1 MKAIT
6 RFFIVLVGCLCTQS
20 AFSQT
25 VSEIKGGKQFYWGE
39 GIGKTPTT
47 AEKEALSGLI
57 NQISVT
63 VENKFSLL
71 SEQITGGAKDNF
83 SQRVN
88 DVVNTYSNATLRNTE
103 KMEWEEKDEVHV
115 LCYIKRS
122 EVSKIFAERESKIKD
137 FTATALKAE
146 ENLQIAD
153 ALKYYY
159 WALLLLQS
167 HPDGNTITYAHN
179 GTEPKLAVFLP
190 QQINAVFSN
199 LDFSVTGK
207 QTEPNITLYNLA
219 IVYNKQPVGNC
230 EYSVY
235 DGRNWS
241 PLAAAKDGKGVA
253 ELLGEDSEVHKKIIV
268 RVEYEFGDEWKTD
281 KEVNDILSKV
291 EGVPFKKAKI
301 DIAMSKVPDF
311 KAVEDAAPIVTNNVA
326 VATSSAVAA
335 PAKNVLT
342 VDGSGYL
349 PLLKKVETA
358 ISTKTYESAQECF
371 TPEGYA
377 VFQQL
382 IQYGKA
388 VIVAKSNYT
397 FMQFDDGVLARSLP
411 MRFSFSNRRTF
422 VENVVFDID
431 VAAGKIRSLSFALT
445 DKACKD
451 ILSHDKWTEYS
462 RVSIINF
469 VENYQTAYALKRLD
483 YLQSIFSDDAL
494 IITGKILRPAPT
506 IENQYQQAPKIQLNR
521 QSKSQYMRNLQ
532 KCFQNNEY
540 VNLKFADVSIKK
552 GAKGGEIYGIQMQQD
567 YFSSSY
573 GDTGYL
579 FVLVDVNKPNE
590 PIIHVRA
597 WQPEKDPDFGLYD
610 IYHF

>member
-1 MKAIT
+1 MNTIK
-6 RFFIVLVGCLCTQS
+6 RFCILLVGCLCVQS
-20 AFSQT
+20 VFSQT
-25 VSEIKGGKQFYWGE
+25 VSEIKSSKQFYYGE
-39 GIGKTPTT
+39 GVGKTSTT
-47 AEKEALSGLI
+47 AEKDALSMLI

-71 SEQITGGAKDNF
+71 SEQITDNNKQKF
-83 SQRVN
+83 AQKVN
-88 DVVNTYSNATLRNTE
+88 DVVNTYSNATLKNTE
-103 KMEWEEKDEVHV
+103 KMEWEDKDGIHI

-146 ENLQIAD
+146 ENLQVAD

-179 GTEPKLAVFLP
+179 GAEPKLAVFLP
-190 QQINAVFSN
+190 QQINAVFSK
-199 LDFSVTGK
+199 LAFSVTGK
-207 QTEPNITLYNLA
+207 QTEPNIILYNLA
-219 IVYNKQPVGNC
+219 IMYNKQPVSNC

-253 ELLGEDSEVHKKIIV
+253 ELLGEDSELHKKIGI

-291 EGVPFKKAKI
+291 EAVPFKKAKI
-301 DIAMSKVPDF
+301 DIAMNKVPDF
-311 KAVEDAAPIVTNNVA
+311 KPVEDVAPIATNSVA
-326 VATSSAVAA
+326 VATLNENAIVTNTSSVAVAA
-335 PAKNVLT
+335 PAKNVLV

-358 ISTKTYESAQECF
+358 IGTKNYVSARECF

-388 VIVAKSNYT
+388 VIVAKADYA

-431 VAAGKIRSLSFALT
+431 VAAGKIRSLSFALA
-445 DKACKD
+445 DKACKE

-469 VENYQTAYALKRLD
+469 VENYQTAYAL
-483 YLQSIFSDDAL
+483 
-494 IITGKILRPAPT
+494 
-506 IENQYQQAPKIQLNR
+506 
-521 QSKSQYMRNLQ
+521 
-532 KCFQNNEY
+532 
-540 VNLKFADVSIKK
+540 
-552 GAKGGEIYGIQMQQD
+552 
-567 YFSSSY
+567 
-573 GDTGYL
+573 
-579 FVLVDVNKPNE
+579 
-590 PIIHVRA
+590 
-597 WQPEKDPDFGLYD
+597 
-610 IYHF
+610 